1 MTRTIDFYFDFP
13 SPYAYLAHTQ
23 LPRIAAEHGATIV
36 YHPFRILEL
45 MKIVGNRPTTIECK
59 NKGKYAGA
67 DLQRWVKR
75 YKVDFSRNPHSKSF
89 DFAELDRGALVAIED
104 GRGAEYVTAVFA
116 AIWGKPEDLSQ
127 RSVLIDVLRRA
138 GFDAQRLLERA
149 SADAVIAQLEAETK
163 AAAERGVFGAP
174 TMFVGDQMF
183 FGNDRLDFVVEA
195 LRSAA

>member
-1 MTRTIDFYFDFP
+1 MTCTIDFYFDFP
-13 SPYAYLAHTQ
+13 SPYSYLAHTQ
-23 LPRIAAEHGATIV
+23 LPRISAEHSATIA
-36 YHPFRILEL
+36 YHPFRILDL

-104 GRGAEYVTAVFA
+104 GRGAEYVTAIFA

-127 RSVLIDVLRRA
+127 RPILTDVLKRA
-138 GFDAQRLLERA
+138 AFDAPLLLDRA
-149 SADAVIAQLEAETK
+149 SAEAVSARLDAETK

-174 TMFVGDQMF
+174 TIFVGDEMF
-183 FGNDRLDFVVEA
+183 FGNDRLDFVVDA

>member
-23 LPRIAAEHGATIV
+23 LPRIAAEHGAAIV

-59 NKGKYAGA
+59 NKSKYAGA

-149 SADAVIAQLEAETK
+149 SADPVIAQLEAETK

-174 TMFVGDQMF
+174 TMFVGDQMY
-183 FGNDRLDFVVEA
+183 FGNDRFDFVIEA

>member
-1 MTRTIDFYFDFP
+1 MTSSIDFYFEFP

-75 YKVDFSRNPHSKSF
+75 YKVEFSRNPHSKSF
-89 DFAELDRGALVAIED
+89 DFAELDRGVLVAIED
-104 GRGAEYVTAVFA
+104 GRGAEYVTTVFS

-127 RSVLIDVLRRA
+127 RPVLIDVLSRA
-138 GFDAQRLLERA
+138 GFDSERLLERA
-149 SADAVIAQLEAETK
+149 SADNIRNRLDAETR

-174 TMFVGDQMF
+174 TIFVGDQMF